1 MLLEGFRRR
10 RGGGHEAETEVWGIR
25 QDNNKK
31 KGEIMST
38 MYGDAES
45 EDRKARMKQR
55 RQPGGMWGNTDMCKC
70 SRCAVFWCY
79 TTVAWRRMK
88 LHLEIKILNQ
98 EDLYFIFLQHW
109 NLLLPLWNNNTGM
122 LFRCCTCPTSLD
134 IMAPPAAGKQ
144 DCTSTILYCS
154 PVSNSDLQYLVN
166 WCICDSLPVSLD
178 CVGTP
183 IIAKTACSV
192 FTMMSLTSVSSSR
205 TFWGQ

>member
-1 MLLEGFRRR
+1 
-10 RGGGHEAETEVWGIR
+10 
-25 QDNNKK
+25 
-31 KGEIMST
+31 
-38 MYGDAES
+38 
-45 EDRKARMKQR
+45 
-55 RQPGGMWGNTDMCKC
+55 MCKC

-178 CVGTP
+178 CVCTP
-183 IIAKTACSV
+183 IIAKN
-192 FTMMSLTSVSSSR
+192 SLFRFYHDVTHLSLLFPHFLGSIRHELTGSHCKVYPLPAVALPIPQPPLRAVICDPGELYS
-205 TFWGQ
+205 G